1 MTVKKLLLL
10 IALFGV
16 LFIGISNLLSSN
28 FFSSVSLPFNFFKS
42 ESNNINFVIPNFEDS
57 QNSVFYQHHFEGLN
71 GYFVLTRD
79 HLLELF
85 SSPSFDLPLGIK
97 LNKGTRVRVMY
108 QKSEIDYIDGVAR
121 RWLFICDEVG
131 EKHLGWVFK
140 DQLIF
145 KNEFKPAKQLEF
157 EGFSYDRGHYSAK
170 VTKIK
175 DNLFNMNW
183 KAKGNGFLLRG
194 DVSGQFLEAGDILW
208 LNKDDQDFIYDFF
221 LKKSSIELKQEWYFN
236 NDSITMNMYVV
247 PE

>member
-1 MTVKKLLLL
+1 MTVKKFLV
-10 IALFGV
+10 IIILFGV
-16 LFIGISNLLSSN
+16 LFFGISNLLSSN

-42 ESNNINFVIPNFEDS
+42 ESKNINFVIPNFEDS

-145 KNEFKPAKQLEF
+145 KNEFKPAKQLQF

-208 LNKDDQDFIYDFF
+208 LNKDDQDYIYDFF

-247 PE
+247 PD